1 MKLNLNRYLD
11 EEGNLDLDLLQELE
25 ELSADE
31 IDLIA
36 LKQWEIKSKDAKDFG
51 PSWLE
56 GVQGSLAE
64 ERRQN
69 QIQKV
74 KAYNDLIAKARKFDY
89 AQGQLFADKFFTNPG
104 LLDIKLSELWVR
116 YPSLTI
122 SYNFNIQQLT
132 RSSTRLLRGF
142 VIWFYQQENLSE
154 YIKYEIESQLD
165 TLLLT
170 DNKYP
175 KNQKVLK
182 EILII
187 RKLFLF
193 LEKDLAIHILYSL
206 YKEDNLK
213 RWYQTTELLVKK
225 YKVVKIQYVEVKEKV
240 RRRGHR
246 SSHSNKRITKDQRGE
261 VKMSKEARELE
272 EIKLRIRKKQ
282 AILFERR
289 LDAFLAMEDSNLPL
303 AARKEIFNALLD
315 PVEEQTADSI
325 SLPDTEEI

>member
-1 MKLNLNRYLD
+1 
-11 EEGNLDLDLLQELE
+11 
-25 ELSADE
+25 
-31 IDLIA
+31 
-36 LKQWEIKSKDAKDFG
+36 
-51 PSWLE
+51 
-56 GVQGSLAE
+56 
-64 ERRQN
+64 
-69 QIQKV
+69 
-74 KAYNDLIAKARKFDY
+74 
-89 AQGQLFADKFFTNPG
+89 
-104 LLDIKLSELWVR
+104 
-116 YPSLTI
+116 
-122 SYNFNIQQLT
+122 
-132 RSSTRLLRGF
+132 
-142 VIWFYQQENLSE
+142 
-154 YIKYEIESQLD
+154 
-165 TLLLT
+165 
-170 DNKYP
+170 
-175 KNQKVLK
+175 
-182 EILII
+182 LII
-187 RKLFLF
+187 RKLFLL